1 MMHINTVLW
10 WQTRGTAD
18 SAAGVAA
25 PPTPVPVVSAFAY
38 TAPARDEDAARF
50 LLQAQFHV
58 NDASNNALRS
68 RGYAAWLSAQAA
80 APAALTGWDWMASR
94 GGGSLDTTTVHY
106 DNSYPG
112 DHMVW
117 HKLIMSS
124 DRLRK
129 RAALALSEFFV
140 LSLSGLD
147 FNWRSQAVATWCPPL
162 RSTCTPPPWPSG
174 SAWPTAK

>member
-1 MMHINTVLW
+1 MHINTVLW

-25 PPTPVPVVSAFAY
+25 PPTPVPVVSAFAF
-38 TAPARDEDAARF
+38 TAPAGDED
-50 LLQAQFHV
+50 
-58 NDASNNALRS
+58 
-68 RGYAAWLSAQAA
+68 A

-94 GGGSLDTTTVHY
+94 GCGSLDTTMAYY
-106 DNSYPG
+106 DNSYPS
-112 DHMVW
+112 DHMVC
-117 HKLIMSS
+117 HQLITSS
-124 DRLRK
+124 DRLRQ

-147 FNWRSQAVATWCPPL
+147 VNWRSQAVAALCPPL